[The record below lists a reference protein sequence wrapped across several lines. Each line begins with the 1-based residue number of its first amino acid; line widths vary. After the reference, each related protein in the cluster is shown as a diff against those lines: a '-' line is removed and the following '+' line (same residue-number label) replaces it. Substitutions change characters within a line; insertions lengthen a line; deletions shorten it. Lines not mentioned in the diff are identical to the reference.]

1 MLGLTGVLLALLL
14 GLVIL
19 QFCKFQWTAKRLP
32 PGPTPLPII
41 GNLWTVKFQLHHETL
56 MQLART
62 YGNIM
67 TLWAGQTPLI
77 VLNGYQAVRDAL
89 VSNSEN
95 FSDRPV
101 TPFFKLFANEKG
113 IIVSNGHTWKQQR
126 RFGLKTLRD
135 LGLGKKGL
143 EWRIQGEAQRL
154 VEFIYSLEGRALD
167 PKRCLMNSVSNVVTA
182 MSFGHHFPL
191 DDKLFLQ
198 LIESTDSVAN
208 FFGTHWGQLYDAF
221 PWLMHRLP
229 GPQQQTMQHLEFL
242 RSFVMQEIRHHQENP
257 SGDPQDVI
265 DFYLD
270 QIAKTKDD
278 PTSTFNEGNL
288 MQVLIDFFLAGT
300 ETTTTTLQWA
310 LLYMVIYPDIQDK
323 VQKEL
328 DACVETEVI
337 HYEDRKRLQYTNAVI
352 HEIQRCRTA
361 LPCALPRQCVKD
373 STVQGY
379 WIKEGTIIVFNLASA
394 HCDPNHWDAP
404 DTFTPTNFLDMDG
417 NFKSNEAFLPFSA
430 GHRICMGEQL
440 AKTELFIFF
449 TSLLR
454 AFTFRLPQGVTEVN
468 MTGIFGTTFKP
479 HPYQI
484 CAIRR

>member
-208 FFGTHWGQLYDAF
+208 FFGTHWGQ
-221 PWLMHRLP
+221 
-229 GPQQQTMQHLEFL
+229 
-242 RSFVMQEIRHHQENP
+242 
-257 SGDPQDVI
+257 
-265 DFYLD
+265 
-270 QIAKTKDD
+270 TKDD